1 MKNFGK
7 RDSFENLRQIIKMPD
22 STTEEIDQTTVT
34 VGRILA
40 IGQGRPDGPIIISQ
54 EEADISKTIFENL
67 RGKFRLEIF
76 VN

>member
-7 RDSFENLRQIIKMPD
+7 KDSFENLRQIIKMPD

-40 IGQGRPDGPIIISQ
+40 IGQGRLDGLIILSQ

>member
-7 RDSFENLRQIIKMPD
+7 KDSFENLRQIIKMPD
-22 STTEEIDQTTVT
+22 STTDEIDQTTVT
-34 VGRILA
+34 VGRILS
-40 IGQGRPDGPIIISQ
+40 IGQGRLDGLIILSQ

>member
-7 RDSFENLRQIIKMPD
+7 RDLFENLHQIIMDNTTVEVDNKM
-22 STTEEIDQTTVT
+22 VT

-40 IGQGRPDGPIIISQ
+40 IDQGRPDGPIIISQ
-54 EEADISKTIFENL
+54 EEADISKIIFENL

>member
-7 RDSFENLRQIIKMPD
+7 KDSFENLRQIIKMPD

-34 VGRILA
+34 VGRILS
-40 IGQGRPDGPIIISQ
+40 IGQGRLDGLIILSQ

-67 RGKFRLEIF
+67 RGKFRFEIF